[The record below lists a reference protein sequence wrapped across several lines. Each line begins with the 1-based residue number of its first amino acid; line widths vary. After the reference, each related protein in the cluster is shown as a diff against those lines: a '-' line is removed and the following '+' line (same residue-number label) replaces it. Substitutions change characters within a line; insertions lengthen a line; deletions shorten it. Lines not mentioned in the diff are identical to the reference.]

1 MNASFISR
9 QCLGSEKKN
18 LEFLEAKR
26 YGFWNM
32 GMWAE
37 MLQTTPYKTEN
48 EGASQGPVN
57 SWVKGT
63 SLWSKTRS
71 KMIDY

>member
-1 MNASFISR
+1 
-9 QCLGSEKKN
+9 
-18 LEFLEAKR
+18 
-26 YGFWNM
+26 
-32 GMWAE
+32 MWAE